1 LDLCLAKRD
10 GPASPGRL
18 VWRDRLV
25 WIGSEQLRLDPQRP
39 VPLIVFPPPGI
50 TRARALEVLEQ
61 HGRAWRVVCTSASLS
76 GLVAAARAGLGV
88 MAHAQGLIPAG
99 LVRLPARSGLP
110 ELGGVDLV
118 LLHGRRKAAAKDAA
132 DALAEAIL
140 SGGDRLHRPVA

>member
-1 LDLCLAKRD
+1 
-10 GPASPGRL
+10 
-18 VWRDRLV
+18 
-25 WIGSEQLRLDPQRP
+25 
-39 VPLIVFPPPGI
+39 VPLIVFPPPGL

-61 HGRAWRVVCTSASLS
+61 HGRVWRVVCTSASLS

-99 LVRLPARSGLP
+99 LVRLPAKAGLP

-140 SGGDRLHRPVA
+140 SGGDRLHRPVP